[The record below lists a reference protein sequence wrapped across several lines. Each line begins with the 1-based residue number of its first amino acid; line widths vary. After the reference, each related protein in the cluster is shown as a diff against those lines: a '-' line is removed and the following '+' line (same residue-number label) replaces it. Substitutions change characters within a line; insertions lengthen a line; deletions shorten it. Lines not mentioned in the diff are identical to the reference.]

1 MEAFLR
7 NIEDFLW
14 QVIPNVMEIP
24 DEFLE
29 ATLETIYMTVVTCLI
44 AFPIGLI
51 LSFLLVLTMP
61 KGLKENNAIYSVLD
75 KLVNVF
81 RSIPF
86 VILIALLV
94 ALTRWIVGTSI
105 GTNAAIVPLVA
116 ATIPFYARQIQN
128 VLVTVDDTVVEAA
141 KSMGLSTRNILLKVY
156 LRESFPDIIRASAVA
171 VISVIGYTAMA
182 GTVAGGGLGALAIA
196 RGYNRMNHD
205 VTIMATIII
214 LLIVFVFQAIA
225 DAWANRIDHSKK

>member
-14 QVIPNVMEIP
+14 QLIPNVMEIP